1 MKTRKQALEVILNTA
16 AIVDGIK
23 ATKTIST
30 VVKEL
35 KTLKAQSKVI
45 AINESALREKI
56 ETFMGNNMRL
66 IDTDGTIAVTWIKG
80 EPTQKL
86 DLETLKIRYPQA
98 YSDCLIDIDG
108 RRMFLVK

>member
-1 MKTRKQALEVILNTA
+1 MKTRKDALQVLVKTA

-45 AINESALREKI
+45 AINESALREKV
-56 ETFMGNNMRL
+56 ETFMGDRQRL
-66 IDTDGTIAVTWIKG
+66 IDIDGTIAVTWIKG
-80 EPTQKL
+80 EATQKL
-86 DLETLKIRYPQA
+86 DLETLKVKYPQA
-98 YSDCLIDIDG
+98 YAACLVGVDG
-108 RRMFLVK
+108 RRVFLVK